1 MDSRALEAERK
12 QSSRQVLLAH
22 AVGTEATG
30 KRDRQLEPRL
40 GGDLR
45 HRAAQRGLNMDIE
58 QWLYSLPPRLRSFF
72 HPNQV
77 DQEMKEEL
85 REHLEQQIRE
95 NIAKGM
101 SPEEARRSAVRTMGG
116 IPQIEQQ
123 CRDARGGSVL
133 DDFTQDLRYGFR
145 QLLRSPGFFAVAIL
159 CLTLGIGANAAVFS
173 WVEGILFRPYP
184 AVAHQERLFALAGTA
199 RGETGAG
206 GLSWPDFQDL
216 RRNCS
221 LCEEAFVSKITGST
235 LSVGDHAETVRGSIV
250 SANYFAA
257 IGVRPILGRGFES
270 GEDVGSDSHPVV
282 VISYQLWRDR
292 YKGDPEI
299 VGRMQRFD
307 NVPHTIIGVTPE
319 GFYGTFVGWG
329 MQFWVPASMEETF
342 ESGGYKLEDRDARW
356 IEAYVRLKPGVRQ
369 SQAQQEIS
377 AIAARLE
384 TSYSATNRGRS
395 IGIWPLWQTPFNHA
409 RTMLPTLEV
418 MVAVVAFVL
427 LIACANVGNLLL
439 VRSFARRHEMSVRLA
454 IGPRR
459 GRLLKQLLTE
469 GLVLSLFGAA
479 GGLLVAYWCRHALVL
494 LFPARGGVQMHLPC
508 EIDWRVL
515 ALSVAVCLV
524 TTLLMGLVPALQTG
538 KIDLAQSMKMDSTG
552 VVGGRGRSWV
562 RSGLVL
568 VQVSLS
574 FVLLVGTGLLM
585 QSLLKVRNASPGF
598 NTRGVLATAIDLV
611 SARHTP
617 ARAHTFQD
625 ALLERVRSLP
635 GVESAAFAKMT
646 PLSYVSSATAPIV
659 VDGYTPPPEES
670 PTVDYNEVGE
680 DYFVTMG
687 IALVAG
693 REFTRADDEKGALV
707 AVVNETMAQ
716 RFWQGREPLG
726 QRLQL
731 KGRWM
736 QVVGIAK
743 DSKYSSVRERATP
756 FLFVPV
762 RQNSLRAA
770 ILNIRT
776 PLAPQTMA
784 TAIAR
789 EVHALDAN
797 LAPYEV
803 ITLQEQL
810 ERSTSPQMVA
820 VTLVG
825 TLGGLALLLAAIG
838 LYGVMSYAV
847 SQSTRELGL
856 RMALGADASNL
867 LRLVMSRGLALTAGG
882 VLLGAAVALALT
894 RLLGNLLYNVSPRD
908 PLAFGSALAVMTI
921 ASLAACFLP
930 AWRATRTDP
939 ARTLRD

>member
-1 MDSRALEAERK
+1 MRWNYK
-12 QSSRQVLLAH
+12 
-22 AVGTEATG
+22 
-30 KRDRQLEPRL
+30 
-40 GGDLR
+40 
-45 HRAAQRGLNMDIE
+45 
-58 QWLYSLPPRLRSFF
+58 LPLRLRSIF
-72 HPNQV
+72 HKNRAELDLSEELQFHLQNQIDEYV
-77 DQEMKEEL
+77 AQGMNPKEARHAALRSLGGIEQAKEE
-85 REHLEQQIRE
+85 
-95 NIAKGM
+95 
-101 SPEEARRSAVRTMGG
+101 
-116 IPQIEQQ
+116 
-123 CRDARGGSVL
+123 CRDARKVRL
-133 DDFTQDLRYGFR
+133 IENFLQDVRFGLRMLR
-145 QLLRSPGFFAVAIL
+145 RSPGFSLLAIL

-173 WVEGILFRPYP
+173 WIEGILFRPYP
-184 AVAHQERLFALAGTA
+184 AVAHQERLVAIGGTS
-199 RGETGAG
+199 REEPQGAA
-206 GLSWPDFQDL
+206 LSWRGFQDL
-216 RRNCS
+216 QRSCTPCAT
-221 LCEEAFVSKITGST
+221 LLVSKITGTT
-235 LSVGDHAETVRGSIV
+235 LSIGDRAERTTGSIV
-250 SANYFAA
+250 SANYFDA
-257 IGVRPILGRGFES
+257 IGVPPMLGRGFLP
-270 GEDVGSDSHPVV
+270 GEDQGQSAHPVA
-282 VISYQLWRDR
+282 VISHHLWQGRF
-292 YKGDPEI
+292 KGDSAI
-299 VGRMQRFD
+299 VGKTQRL
-307 NVPHTIIGVTPE
+307 NGVIHTIVGVAPE
-319 GFYGTFVGWG
+319 GFFGTFVGWG
-329 MQFWVPASMEETF
+329 MQFWVPASMEDIF
-342 ESGGYKLEDRDARW
+342 EAGGYKLEDRGARW
-356 IEAYVRLKPGVRQ
+356 IEAYARLKPGVTLQ
-369 SQAQQEIS
+369 QGQQEFAAIS
-377 AIAARLE
+377 GRLE
-384 TSYSATNRGRS
+384 VEYPATNRGRA
-395 IGIWPLWQTPFNHA
+395 IRCWPLWQTPFNNA
-409 RTMLPTLEV
+409 GTLLPTLEI
-418 MVAVVAFVL
+418 MLAVVAFVL

-454 IGPRR
+454 VGA
-459 GRLLKQLLTE
+459 GRARLWKQLLTE

-479 GGLLVAYWCRHALVL
+479 GGLLVAYWCRPALVL
-494 LFPARGGVQMHLPC
+494 LFPARGGVQMHLPG

-515 ALSVAVCLV
+515 ALSVAVCLA

-538 KIDLAQSMKMDSTG
+538 KIDLAQSMKMESTG
-552 VVGGRGRSWV
+552 VVGGRGRAWV

-598 NTRGVLATAIDLV
+598 NTRGVLDTAIDLV
-611 SARHTP
+611 SAAYTP
-617 ARAHTFQD
+617 ARAQTFQD

-687 IALVAG
+687 IPLVGG

-716 RFWQGREPLG
+716 RYWQGRDPLG

-743 DSKYSSVRERATP
+743 DSKYSSVREKPTP
-756 FLFVPV
+756 FFFVPV

-770 ILNIRT
+770 VLNIRT

-803 ITLQEQL
+803 ITMQEQL

-856 RMALGADASNL
+856 RMALGADTSNV

-882 VLLGAAVALALT
+882 VLLGAVIALALT